1 VNEGFFLPEGL
12 ALAELAKRSP
22 RHPYLEHELLAQQQG
37 LSAGFAESL
46 PQSGQ
51 ALSKSKI

>member
-12 ALAELAKRSP
+12 ALAELAKRSL
-22 RHPYLEHELLAQQQG
+22 RHAYLEHELLAQQQG